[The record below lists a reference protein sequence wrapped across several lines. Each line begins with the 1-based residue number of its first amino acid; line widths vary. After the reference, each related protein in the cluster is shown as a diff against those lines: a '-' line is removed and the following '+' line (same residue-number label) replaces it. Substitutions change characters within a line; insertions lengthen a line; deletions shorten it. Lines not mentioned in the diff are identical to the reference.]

1 MKLTEK
7 IRLKIETFEEGEPF
21 GYAQL
26 DIANEEF
33 FAAAK
38 ALERLVKKS
47 AIKKIS
53 KGQFYKPKMSV
64 FGELEPNYNSML
76 KNYLFKDNKRVGYVT
91 GGALYNE
98 MNLTTQMTFRQKIA
112 TNRKKKNFN
121 ISWLKTYTVK
131 SYVEVT
137 DENYYF
143 LGILDALK
151 DIKSIP
157 DTSSSDVTKILMSKI
172 KKLKKEEIE
181 NLIQYCLKYPARVRA
196 LLGAILSCLFIDTY
210 DLNIIKKSLNP
221 LSTYKLSLDDKILPT
236 APNWF
241 IR

>member
-1 MKLTEK
+1 MKLAEK
-7 IRLKIETFEEGEPF
+7 IRLQIETFKEGEPF

-26 DIANEEF
+26 NLAPEEF

-38 ALERLVKKS
+38 TLERLVKKNV
-47 AIKKIS
+47 IKKIS
-53 KGQFYKPKMSV
+53 KGQFYKPEMSI
-64 FGELEPNYNSML
+64 FGELGPNYDSIL
-76 KNYLFKDNKRVGYVT
+76 RNYLFKDNKRVGYVT

-98 MNLTTQMTFRQKIA
+98 MNLTTQMTFKQKIA
-112 TNRKKKNFN
+112 TNRNKKNFN

-143 LGILDALK
+143 LSILDALK

-157 DTSSSDVTKILMSKI
+157 DTSSSDATKMLMSKI
-172 KKLKKEEIE
+172 KKFKKEEIE
-181 NLIQYCLKYPARVRA
+181 SLIEYSLKYPARVRA
-196 LLGAILSCLFIDTY
+196 LLGAILSFLFTETY
-210 DLNIIKKSLNP
+210 DLKTVQKSLNP
-221 LSTYKLSLDDKILPT
+221 LSTYKLSINPKILPT

-241 IR
+241 IK